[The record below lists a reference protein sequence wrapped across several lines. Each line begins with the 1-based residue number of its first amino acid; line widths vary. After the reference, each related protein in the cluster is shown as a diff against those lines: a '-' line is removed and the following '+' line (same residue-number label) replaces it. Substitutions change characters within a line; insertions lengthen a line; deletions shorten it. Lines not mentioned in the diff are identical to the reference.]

1 MPLVRIDMSDDIGAD
16 LQASISDAINAGL
29 VEAIN
34 MPERDRFQI
43 FTRHA
48 VSELVFD
55 PAFPGNLRREKVVY
69 LQILLSRGQSD
80 DAKRAIGRCVNAH
93 LVKCGIRS
101 DDVFIAMYENGGAD
115 WAAGMPS
122 A

>member
-1 MPLVRIDMSDDIGAD
+1 MSDDID
-16 LQASISDAINAGL
+16 SEQQAAISDAINDGL

-34 MPERDRFQI
+34 MPPKDRFQI
-43 FTRHA
+43 FTRHPA
-48 VSELVFD
+48 GELVFD
-55 PAFPGNLRREKVVY
+55 PTFPGGVKREKIIY
-69 LQILLSRGQSD
+69 LQILISRGQSEES
-80 DAKRAIGRCVNAH
+80 KRAIGRSVNAA

-122 A
+122 